1 MRYRW
6 LQGTGALAAVVGA
19 LVCTTV
25 PLYGVDGADA
35 PSGTLVEVNGRGA
48 LVPVALFVLLALGGW
63 LAPTRRLRA
72 VLVLGHAVLTI
83 LSLLSIGMFF
93 VPATL
98 LLVSGAVLDARGA
111 RSRAVRSEPLVPT
124 A

>member
-1 MRYRW
+1 M
-6 LQGTGALAAVVGA
+6 GALAGVVGA
-19 LVCTTV
+19 LVCTTA
-25 PLYGVDGADA
+25 PLYGVDGDGSA
-35 PSGTLVEVNGRGA
+35 SGTLVEVNGRGA
-48 LVPVALFVLLALGGW
+48 LVPVALFVLLGLGGW

-72 VLVLGHAVLTI
+72 VLVLGHTVLTV

-93 VPATL
+93 LPATL